1 MISGKREKEKGNER
15 EFESAGAG
23 KRAKGNDEKEKL
35 TEEIDKGKIDIRA
48 R

>member
-15 EFESAGAG
+15 EFESAG